1 MTSLDV
7 CCTYCLLKHTRL
19 LLGLFAL
26 TNPIGPNFNTLAAV
40 CPDGADMCDDPHMK
54 GLRGQKIDW
63 SGIDGGWYNMVKDG
77 DADLLVN
84 IRLTAP
90 LPEEFPD
97 RQLITGLS
105 VLSEGHSLTIE
116 VKNPYRIDTNGCP
129 RGDSPCLANGG
140 LRAVVD
146 GEEVYDLLRFSR
158 DEYLVDGITVS
169 ASNLPPECQQF
180 GGDKIWARMYEE
192 MLEGTR
198 ELAGEE
204 QFEDWILRFD
214 DMAAPNWCQQ
224 YIAEHELADVQS
236 IHAVFKIVTS
246 SVTVRLNVGANYQ
259 GGGDLDWDGRV
270 LPDLEFWQMDVG
282 LHGLSL
288 ENESLSGIL
297 GETARPV
304 LDKDGR
310 EVMEGYEAFRGTVED
325 YRVSGPLGTD
335 FSLLKNI

>member
-1 MTSLDV
+1 MDCSWKQTQLP
-7 CCTYCLLKHTRL
+7 R
-19 LLGLFAL
+19 LFAL
-26 TNPIGPNFNTLAAV
+26 IIPVGPTFDPITAV
-40 CPDGADMCDDPHMK
+40 CPGGTDMCDDPHMK

-77 DADLLVN
+77 GADLLVN

-116 VKNPYRIDTNGCP
+116 VKNPYRTDTSGCP
-129 RGDSPCLANGG
+129 GGVSPCLANGE

-146 GEEVYDLLRFSR
+146 GEEVHDLLRFSR
-158 DEYLVDGITVS
+158 NEYVAEGITVS
-169 ASNLPPECQQF
+169 ASNLPAECRQF

-192 MLEGTR
+192 MLQDHR
-198 ELAGEE
+198 ELVLEE
-204 QFEDWILRFD
+204 QFEKSILRFD
-214 DMAAPNWCQQ
+214 DMAAPNWCTE
-224 YIAEHELADVQS
+224 YIAEHELADVES

-246 SVTVRLNVGANYQ
+246 AVTVRFNVGANYQ

-270 LPDLEFWQMDVG
+270 LPDLEFWKMDVG

-288 ENESLSGIL
+288 KNLSLSGIL
-297 GETARPV
+297 GDTARPV
-304 LDKDGR
+304 LGKDGR
-310 EVMEGYEAFRGTVED
+310 EVMEGYEAFHGTVED

-335 FSLLKNI
+335 FALLETF